1 MQLAA
6 YVDGLSRYSVEA
18 AEHACRTWPEQDG
31 GEWWPSLAELGRLA
45 AQFDAPASLPRP
57 DLDDAQRTRPRDT
70 RTLRT
75 SASLRAE
82 YVELMAELRAH
93 PERFAGAAGLIAL
106 GEAIMARAGMSD
118 ASARAA

>member
-1 MQLAA
+1 MAA
-6 YVDGLSRYSVEA
+6 YIDGLSRYTVEA
-18 AEHACRTWPEQDG
+18 VEHAARNWPDQPN
-31 GEWWPSLAELGRLA
+31 GEWWPTLAELGRLA
-45 AQFDAPASLPRP
+45 ARFDAPASLPRP

-82 YVELMAELRAH
+82 YVELMAELREN
-93 PERFAGAAGLIAL
+93 PQRFAGATALIAL